1 MGRVESNVDHPK
13 LRWPPSP
20 GQPLARY
27 ELAVGQEDLTGGPNH
42 LATSQAESITA
53 AQWTTITTAAAGG
66 SWATLANAI
75 NATPA
80 APWLARVEA
89 AATAAG
95 VLPAWRAAML
105 RVYGG
110 LHGQSLA
117 SPFVTVV

>member
-1 MGRVESNVDHPK
+1 MGRAESNCDHPK
-13 LRWPPSP
+13 LRWPPGP

-27 ELAVGQEDLTGGPNH
+27 ELAVGQEDLTGGSKH
-42 LATSQAESITA
+42 LATSEAESISAT
-53 AQWTTITTAAAGG
+53 QWATITTAATSGV
-66 SWATLANAI
+66 WATLANAI

-95 VLPAWRAAML
+95 VLAAWRASML

-110 LHGQSLA
+110 LHGVSLA